1 MGEAMLSVSG
11 VSSGYNERPV
21 LSDIDITVGVS
32 EWVTLLGANA
42 AGKTTLLKTLIG
54 LLPVRAGAAQF
65 LGRSIADLPTEERI
79 RMGMAI
85 VPEGR
90 RIFSRMTVH
99 ENLQMG
105 AHLCGGGRTVDF
117 DRVYALFPK
126 LAERRKQTAGTMS
139 GGEQQMLAVGRALM
153 SRPKLIL
160 LDEPSMGLAP
170 KLVAEVF
177 SLLKGI
183 LSEGV
188 SILLVEQNAKMALSA
203 SSRAY
208 VLRLGRIVL
217 SGTSHDLADNPEVR
231 QAYLGGGV

>member
-1 MGEAMLSVSG
+1 MLKLTGVCAGYGERRVLEDVSLSLA
-11 VSSGYNERPV
+11 E
-21 LSDIDITVGVS
+21 S

-54 LLPVRAGAAQF
+54 LLPASSGDIKF
-65 LGRSIADLPTEERI
+65 MGTPIGKIPTEERI

-90 RIFSRMTVH
+90 RVFARMTVE

-105 AHLCGGGRTVDF
+105 AHLWGGGRPGDF
-117 DRVYALFPK
+117 DRVFSLFSR
-126 LAERRKQTAGTMS
+126 LAERRRQKAGTLS
-139 GGEQQMLAVGRALM
+139 GGEQQMLAIGRALM
-153 SRPKLIL
+153 SRPKLVL

-177 SLLKGI
+177 SLMKRI
-183 LSEGV
+183 QSEGV
-188 SILLVEQNAKMALSA
+188 SILLVEQNAKMALAA

-217 SGTSHDLADNPEVR
+217 SGPSVELAENPEVR
-231 QAYLGGGV
+231 QAYLGG